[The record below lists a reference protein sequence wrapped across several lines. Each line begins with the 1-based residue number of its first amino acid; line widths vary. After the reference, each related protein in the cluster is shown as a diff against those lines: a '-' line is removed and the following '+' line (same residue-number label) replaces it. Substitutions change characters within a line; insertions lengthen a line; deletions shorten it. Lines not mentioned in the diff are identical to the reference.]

1 MRDALN
7 ATGRRIYYSIT
18 QGVPYDDGPSRS
30 KMHCYGE
37 SVFTTK
43 PCAGRMNALRRA
55 FILESD
61 DITAVSDLQRARPG
75 RTQFTLARA
84 PDVLRRTDYP
94 GVEM

>member
-43 PCAGRMNALRRA
+43 PCAGRSSSRA
-55 FILESD
+55 FILQSEDSL
-61 DITAVSDLQRARPG
+61 ICKEHA
-75 RTQFTLARA
+75 LAEHSLHSRA
-84 PDVLRRTDYP
+84 PQ
-94 GVEM
+94 MF

>member
-43 PCAGRMNALRRA
+43 PYAGRQPR
-55 FILESD
+55 IH
-61 DITAVSDLQRARPG
+61 
-75 RTQFTLARA
+75 
-84 PDVLRRTDYP
+84 P
-94 GVEM
+94 GVRGHHCSL